1 MAVLDK
7 LLPGAAPGESLRC
20 LPKAVDPR
28 ESMDPRGPKEKLMA
42 DGLGLDPW
50 WDEPA
55 YKTCNTF
62 HLRGLFILRKL
73 REHDSTN
80 EAPSGQKGKVTQ
92 LHAR

>member
-1 MAVLDK
+1 
-7 LLPGAAPGESLRC
+7 
-20 LPKAVDPR
+20 
-28 ESMDPRGPKEKLMA
+28 MA